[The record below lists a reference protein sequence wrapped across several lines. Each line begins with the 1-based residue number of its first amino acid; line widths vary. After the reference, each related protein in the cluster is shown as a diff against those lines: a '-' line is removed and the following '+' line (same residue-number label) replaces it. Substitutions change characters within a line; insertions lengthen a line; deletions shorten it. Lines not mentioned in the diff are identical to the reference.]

1 MFEAVTQET
10 LSQTHVL
17 MKHSYNISQRY
28 GASFYSNRKK
38 CIWRFEKVWQV
49 FVLKGPCLPDLRQIK
64 NLLPFHTFVSIKS
77 HTSNALPCN
86 TIIEIREMERFYI
99 IFQIFVLFMVGYS
112 KLFKLVLNIITLP
125 KRIVPAVYKT
135 TQWQTRKVG
144 WFVMHN
150 IQTSI
155 MRKRPA
161 TLTFYVTNFPEHGL
175 ELEKQIELCRNVRPL
190 FKITRKMNAESCAM
204 QFQTCIWWREREAQC
219 MNTKRPKINVVCC
232 HC

>member
-28 GASFYSNRKK
+28 GASFYSNRTKY
-38 CIWRFEKVWQV
+38 IWRFEKVWQV
-49 FVLKGPCLPDLRQIK
+49 FVLKGVCLPDLRQIK
-64 NLLPFHTFVSIKS
+64 NLLPFHTFVSMPIKYFKCS
-77 HTSNALPCN
+77 TLQYNNRNKRNGKVLYNLSNISN
-86 TIIEIREMERFYI
+86 I
-99 IFQIFVLFMVGYS
+99 FMVGYS

-204 QFQTCIWWREREAQC
+204 QFQTCIWWRERGSMHEYKEA
-219 MNTKRPKINVVCC
+219 
-232 HC
+232 